1 MARPFNGNSGKKA
14 FGVFAEP
21 LTEGDYIYNKKAKA
35 SYCFANNCTPNLTEG
50 NYLLYKRSYALNHF
64 PCRNLINK
72 QNLNINL
79 ITKLNLKYVPVIAD
93 LSGNISPTTITSTIT
108 PYLKYNIDPS
118 GNLFGNSVC
127 GINNYT
133 RYMQYNIK

>member
-1 MARPFNGNSGKKA
+1 MARPFNGNSGKRA
-14 FGVFAEP
+14 FGVFKEP
-21 LTEGDYIYNKKAKA
+21 LTEGNYIYNKKAKA
-35 SYCFANNCTPNLTEG
+35 TYCFANNCTPNLTEG

-64 PCRNLINK
+64 PCRNAINK

-93 LSGNISPTTITSTIT
+93 LSGNSPTTITSTSI
-108 PYLKYNIDPS
+108 PYLTYNIDPS
-118 GNLFGNSVC
+118 GNLFGNTIC